1 MLARI
6 DERMRALEITE
17 DTVVCKRAGLNK
29 DHLNNLRRDGGG
41 REAGV
46 FYAAALARALECSID
61 YLAGE
66 SDVAAVPL
74 DNDRL
79 VRIVEVIIRM
89 IQAKTLMLEPD
100 AAARLVLHVY
110 NDPTTRGDDMSA
122 ISTAVIAWLSGSL
135 HRSD

>member
-89 IQAKTLMLEPD
+89 IQAKTLMSMTRPL
-100 AAARLVLHVY
+100 AAMICRPYRRLSS
-110 NDPTTRGDDMSA
+110 RG
-122 ISTAVIAWLSGSL
+122 
-135 HRSD
+135 